1 MLLGHYAVAF
11 AAKRAAPQTS
21 LGTLILAAQLPDLLW
36 PILLLAGLE
45 SVRVDPGN
53 TAFTPL
59 DFVSYPIS
67 HSLLAVLGWG
77 AALGGVYM
85 LIRRYRRGAWVVGL
99 AVVSHWILD
108 AVTHRPDLPIT
119 PGGDTLVGLG
129 LWNSVPATL
138 VLELALF
145 AGAVG
150 LYARTAPAA
159 DATGRWAFRGLVATL
174 ALIYLGNLLGGAP
187 PGPTEI
193 AVVSLGLWFFV
204 PWGYWIDRHRPVRAG
219 PRA

>member
-21 LGTLILAAQLPDLLW
+21 LGTLILAAQFPDLLW
-36 PILLLAGLE
+36 PVLLLAGLE

-85 LIRRYRRGAWVVGL
+85 LVRRYRRGAWVVGL
-99 AVVSHWILD
+99 AVVSHWLLD

-119 PGGDTLVGLG
+119 PGGDTFVGLG
-129 LWNSVPATL
+129 LWNSIPATV
-138 VLELALF
+138 VLELAFF
-145 AGAVG
+145 AGAVW

-159 DATGRWAFRGLVATL
+159 DATGRWALRALVATL
-174 ALIYLGNLLGGAP
+174 ALIYIGNLLGGAP
-187 PGPTEI
+187 PGETEI
-193 AVVSLGLWFFV
+193 AVVSLGLWLFV
-204 PWGYWIDRHRPVRAG
+204 PWGYWIDRHRPVHAV
-219 PRA
+219 PPA

>member
-1 MLLGHYAVAF
+1 
-11 AAKRAAPQTS
+11 
-21 LGTLILAAQLPDLLW
+21 
-36 PILLLAGLE
+36 
-45 SVRVDPGN
+45 
-53 TAFTPL
+53 
-59 DFVSYPIS
+59 
-67 HSLLAVLGWG
+67 
-77 AALGGVYM
+77 
-85 LIRRYRRGAWVVGL
+85 
-99 AVVSHWILD
+99 
-108 AVTHRPDLPIT
+108 VTHRPDLPIT